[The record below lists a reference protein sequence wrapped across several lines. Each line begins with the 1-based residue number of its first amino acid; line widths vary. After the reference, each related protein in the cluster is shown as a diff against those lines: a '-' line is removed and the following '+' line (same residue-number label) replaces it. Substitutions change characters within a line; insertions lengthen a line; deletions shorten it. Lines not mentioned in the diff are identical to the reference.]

1 MTSLGERAQLC
12 SLLKLCLCAKLVI
25 NPTSVCGENKGKP
38 DRVVECIKIILDI
51 ISEFPIKGQAQPYDP
66 NFYDE
71 TYDYGGFTMMY
82 DDSCGC
88 PVGFPMRGRGDFG
101 RIPPG

>member
-38 DRVVECIKIILDI
+38 EHSSVYVYSIKSICINKDLKLSKKNKNKKNA
-51 ISEFPIKGQAQPYDP
+51 ISVTEEL
-66 NFYDE
+66 NL
-71 TYDYGGFTMMY
+71 
-82 DDSCGC
+82 
-88 PVGFPMRGRGDFG
+88 
-101 RIPPG
+101 

>member
-1 MTSLGERAQLC
+1 MERT
-12 SLLKLCLCAKLVI
+12 LKEQSSFSRNLDFQEYRFIDRVVLI
-25 NPTSVCGENKGKP
+25 GGKP